1 MEREILK
8 MTRFTLFVACAAT
21 AVTLSSAEARDNC
34 GRGWFFNGVTC
45 VQQERGY
52 APQPNYG
59 YRPEPRYYQEQ
70 PRYYDDGPRYN
81 RGGGGGGS
89 GMYRDGRGQLH
100 CNNPGFTVQDGQCRP
115 YRGG

>member
-1 MEREILK
+1 MSRLAV
-8 MTRFTLFVACAAT
+8 FLVCAAT
-21 AVTLSSAEARDNC
+21 AVAVSSAEARDNC
-34 GRGWFFNGVTC
+34 GRGWFFNGVAC

-52 APQPNYG
+52 APE

-70 PRYYDDGPRYN
+70 PRYYDGGQRYY

-100 CNNPGFTVQDGQCRP
+100 CNNPGFTVQDGVCKP